1 MDEFSAGIQG
11 PGGNAGEQSGE
22 RSEIEIFDFVNQK
35 PDLTT
40 MDKGLFIESGARNLP
55 KRTQDSRESPGP
67 DMKMRGRRSNFGT
80 LSGEQK
86 KNAGQSP

>member
-11 PGGNAGEQSGE
+11 TGGNAGEQSGE

-40 MDKGLFIESGARNLP
+40 RRGAER
-55 KRTQDSRESPGP
+55 RT
-67 DMKMRGRRSNFGT
+67 FGDRD
-80 LSGEQK
+80 L
-86 KNAGQSP
+86 